1 MTDQQLD
8 TMITDE
14 HINTVSLFL
23 PKWEDVAHLLGV
35 NPLEIAD
42 IKQTPGITVETKNHR
57 VLSKWRRE
65 NSDGATYKKLA
76 EVLERLKEVQYAEE
90 VRELIK
96 Q

>member
-1 MTDQQLD
+1 
-8 TMITDE
+8 MITDE

-42 IKQTPGITVETKNHR
+42 IKENPGITVETKNHR
-57 VLSKWRRE
+57 VLSKWKRE
-65 NSDGATYKKLA
+65 NNTKATYKKLA
-76 EVLERLKEVQYAEE
+76 AVLERLKEVQYAEI
-90 VRELIK
+90 VRELITSTK